1 MIDGS
6 HLSFEEN
13 IALTRK
19 VVEYAVSQKPSPLRG
34 TPFTKGRV
42 LVLM

>member
-19 VVEYAVSQKPSPLRG
+19 VVEAMKEVVKDKMC
-34 TPFTKGRV
+34 PFGNFGKT
-42 LVLM
+42 